1 MALPMVISR
10 NQVQVIIPN
19 LQLDITFVAIGDQT
33 DVLYTVPVGI
43 VTEII
48 SLAWRAQMGGNTQV
62 DLVVSAQ
69 RIRRA
74 TASEPSLTE
83 ESAVRGFIMNA
94 GETIAGVGNNAADNG
109 TINLIASLKERAV

>member
-1 MALPMVISR
+1 MTLPQVTSR
-10 NQVQVIIPN
+10 NAVQVIIPN
-19 LQLDITFVAIGDQT
+19 LQLDITNTSIGDDA
-33 DVLYTVPVGI
+33 DVLYTVPTGI

-48 SLAWRAQMGGNTQV
+48 SLAWRAQMGSNTQV
-62 DLVVSAQ
+62 DISVSDQ

-74 TASEPSLTE
+74 TADEPSLTE

-94 GETIAGVGNNAADNG
+94 AETISGIGNNVADNG